1 MMQLPLAAVR
11 RSRFPLLGLSL
22 LLSLTLLSAC
32 GSSTIASASTATPQ
46 ATATATPEPGTFYFT
61 TDDGVTLSG
70 AIVGT
75 GTTAI
80 ILSSMDM
87 QSKALW
93 VDVAPLLA
101 ARGYLTLSY
110 DYRGVGASQGSYDHS
125 KLERDLKAAIQV
137 AQQHGATK
145 YVLMGASLGGLVTLK
160 VAASTQPTAVVALS
174 APQTADD
181 LDVSADELHAITAPK
196 FLAAAQRDNSFVN
209 SMQAIYNLAPQ
220 PKELHIYSGNDH
232 GTQLLDD
239 PGVKDQSL
247 PQLYTFLQTYAPAK

>member
-1 MMQLPLAAVR
+1 
-11 RSRFPLLGLSL
+11 LLGLSL

-32 GSSTIASASTATPQ
+32 GSSTVTSASTATPQ
-46 ATATATPEPGTFYFT
+46 VTATAKATATPEPGTFYFT

-160 VAASTQPTAVVALS
+160 VAAATHPTAIVALS
-174 APQTADD
+174 APQAADN
-181 LDVSADELHAITAPK
+181 LEVSADELHAITAPK

-209 SMQAIYNLAPQ
+209 SMQAIYNLTPQ